1 MTKLKQVCNHPAL
14 LLHDGSPIGRRSG
27 KIARLEE
34 ILAEVLAAG
43 DKALLFTQYAAFGD
57 MLAPHLAARFDTEV
71 AWLHGGV
78 SRKARDTMV
87 ERFQGGSQEGDK
99 GGLPLFLL
107 SLRAGGTGITLTAA
121 QHVVHLDRWW
131 NPAVEDQATDRAY
144 RIGQKRT
151 VRRPQARHRGDAGGA
166 HRRPHRR
173 QARAGRP
180 RGARRRG
187 LARRPVHRRPREGA
201 QPGRGARRA
210 RAGGGGRRR
219 WCVRPA
225 PALGSRSASPR
236 VMPSTAS
243 ASPSRT
249 VWSPAAAGARSGSPG
264 GRGASSPS

>member
-87 ERFQGGSQEGDK
+87 ERFQAGGQEGDK
-99 GGLPLFLL
+99 GGPSLFLL

-151 VRRPQARHRGDAGGA
+151 VGVRKLVTAGTLEERIDDLIVGKRALADLAVRDGEDWLADLSTDDLAKVLSLDAEPEEPEPGEEDDDDGA
-166 HRRPHRR
+166 
-173 QARAGRP
+173 
-180 RGARRRG
+180 
-187 LARRPVHRRPREGA
+187 
-201 QPGRGARRA
+201 
-210 RAGGGGRRR
+210 
-219 WCVRPA
+219 
-225 PALGSRSASPR
+225 
-236 VMPSTAS
+236 
-243 ASPSRT
+243 
-249 VWSPAAAGARSGSPG
+249 
-264 GRGASSPS
+264 